1 MERLDREEM
10 EIDLGSLLK
19 EALRRWWVFII
30 AAAICGL
37 LALIATVALIT
48 PQYESRAMLYILSKT
63 TSVTSFA
70 DFQIS
75 TELTA
80 DFEVIATSKPVIDG
94 ALERIKKEEGIT
106 LTRENIEGMLTV
118 TNAADTRILMI
129 TATNPDPSVACIVAN
144 AVAAETADQMAYI
157 MKADPPTTVEQA
169 EVSSEPVSPS
179 LLRNTVMGILAGIFL
194 VAAYV
199 VVFYIRNDNI
209 KNQEEVERY
218 LGLNTLAV
226 IPARRVKRHG
236 GKKQSQIKQ

>member
-1 MERLDREEM
+1 MEKLDKEEM
-10 EIDLGSLLK
+10 EIDLGALLR
-19 EALRRWWVFII
+19 EALRRWWVFLIT
-30 AAAICGL
+30 AVICGL
-37 LALIATVALIT
+37 LALIVTVALIT
-48 PQYESRAMLYILSKT
+48 PQYESQAMLYILSKT

-118 TNAADTRILMI
+118 TNAADTRILVI
-129 TATNPDPSVACIVAN
+129 TATDPDPSVACIVAN

-157 MKADPPTTVEQA
+157 MKSDPPTTVEEA
-169 EVSSEPVSPS
+169 EVAEEPVSPS
-179 LLRNTVMGILAGIFL
+179 LMRNTALGVLIGILL
-194 VAAYV
+194 VAVYV
-199 VVFYIRNDNI
+199 TIQYIRNDNI
-209 KNQEEVERY
+209 KNQEEVQRY

-226 IPARRVKRHG
+226 IPARKGRRHTAGKR
-236 GKKQSQIKQ
+236 KKDS